1 MSEELKL
8 SEILKDYFKY
18 VWENKLE
25 YTFIYTT
32 KLLFYFGLFCS
43 LYSLSVILSQILPD
57 DLWFVEP
64 VISFCRIDGLCLEW
78 TYYSYEIW
86 FIGYLVL
93 IFVPLFILW
102 LSGISFV
109 LYRIWYGIE
118 NNQSNLNK
126 KSK

>member
-8 SEILKDYFKY
+8 SEILKDYFKL

-32 KLLFYFGLFCS
+32 RFLFYFGLFCS
-43 LYSLSVILSQILPD
+43 LYSLSVILYPFPTIEFYQPIES
-57 DLWFVEP
+57 FVDIMGGEFG
-64 VISFCRIDGLCLEW
+64 IGFGNSDYKIYLH
-78 TYYSYEIW
+78 
-86 FIGYLVL
+86 GYLVL

-118 NNQSNLNK
+118 NNQSNQNK